1 MSKNKII
8 TADEIEEVLQT
19 KLSDVLRQRCEK
31 ALLIYEEISD
41 IDRDNYIREV
51 VDTLLKVYDDA
62 DTRPAGEHRI
72 AEWEKGW
79 GENLDAIK
87 KGKNVNDLIPKY
99 YGKRKLVRWRQRII
113 RPLIPDFDYK
123 ILSII
128 VDWVVETFFHD
139 TTTIFEFGCGP
150 AYHLLRARQYNPN
163 AQLVG
168 LDWTKASQEIIQ
180 QVKESGIEPK
190 IEGKNFNFFNPDYSI
205 NVPTKS
211 GFLTVAALEQIGD
224 TFNPF
229 LDFIMNKKPSICVHL
244 EPVDELLDQNN
255 LIDRLSTQYFRKR
268 NYLNGFLPR
277 LRQLQEEGK
286 IKIVTEQRTYSG
298 SFFIEGHSL
307 IVWYPL

>member
-1 MSKNKII
+1 MSKSKII

-31 ALLIYEEISD
+31 ASLIYEEISD

-51 VDTLLKVYDDA
+51 VDTLLKVYADA

-87 KGKNVNDLIPKY
+87 KGKNVIDLIPKY

-113 RPLIPDFDYK
+113 RPLISDFDYK

-128 VDWVVETFFHD
+128 VDWVVESFFQNA
-139 TTTIFEFGCGP
+139 TTIFEFGCGP
-150 AYHLLRARQYNPN
+150 AYHLLRARQYNPD

-180 QVKESGIEPK
+180 QVKESGIETK
-190 IEGKNFNFFNPDYSI
+190 IEGKNFNFFTPDYSI
-205 NVPTKS
+205 NVPRKS

-224 TFNPF
+224 NFNPF

-244 EPVDELLDQNN
+244 EPIDELLDQNN